1 MHAWKVLKNR
11 STTYVY
17 VNTEA
22 KDFFFLTVCDLT
34 FFSNQPLRILRRW
47 LSHKTFKLIKLYATT
62 YNGVGFLYI
71 LKRNNFRAAT
81 FTLQKIK
88 VHTILNAW
96 MVPNYAM
103 YSKINLW
110 KKVINMSYAK
120 SKMFWLHWLVQSWRA
135 ILLVGPKHHKSHWS
149 WIDFWLVTRCI
160 KLRFTVHLSR
170 LYIQ

>member
-1 MHAWKVLKNR
+1 MYMWTLRPKI
-11 STTYVY
+11 
-17 VNTEA
+17 
-22 KDFFFLTVCDLT
+22 FFSWLSVIWL

-71 LKRNNFRAAT
+71 LKRNNFRSAT

-103 YSKINLW
+103 YSKINLR

-120 SKMFWLHWLVQSWRA
+120 SKMFWLQRVVQSWRA
-135 ILLVGPKHHKSHWS
+135 ILLVGPK
-149 WIDFWLVTRCI
+149 
-160 KLRFTVHLSR
+160 
-170 LYIQ
+170 LYIPSTLNIDLMLWYAQLIVCAVKC